1 LSIKYFILIIIIIIL
16 FVFQKKLLL
25 LNYYKE
31 RININ
36 FFWYLKVKNFYL
48 SKLSSNDPI
57 YAGGTATGTVGGATI
72 GGYAIP

>member
-1 LSIKYFILIIIIIIL
+1 MF
-16 FVFQKKLLL
+16 

-72 GGYAIP
+72 GGYPIP